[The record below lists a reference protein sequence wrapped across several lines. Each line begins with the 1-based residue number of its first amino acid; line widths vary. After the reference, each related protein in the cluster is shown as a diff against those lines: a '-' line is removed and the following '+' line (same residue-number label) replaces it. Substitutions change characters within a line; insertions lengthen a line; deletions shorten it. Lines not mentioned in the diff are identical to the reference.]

1 MAAGEPVHWGNIE
14 AGSAKLAAAL
24 LEKGE
29 RREMKRFPFD
39 TIVVDEELQEV
50 VNVKEEVEH
59 VRQVH
64 PSRLQG
70 TNTNT
75 GFDRPERDL
84 G

>member
-1 MAAGEPVHWGNIE
+1 MNETVLKPATQ
-14 AGSAKLAAAL
+14 
-24 LEKGE
+24 
-29 RREMKRFPFD
+29 D
-39 TIVVDEELQEV
+39 IVVDEELQDV

-70 TNTNT
+70 TNINADF
-75 GFDRPERDL
+75 GRPERDL